1 MKMMNKKFYQ
11 KASLTLFLLSATLVN
26 AQDLGLATGGNK
38 ILAELVKA
46 FPIIAAIALIWVGW
60 KALNEYNDSKDV
72 LSALKIIGW
81 YLLAVF
87 FIIGAYQVVKNVSL

>member
-1 MKMMNKKFYQ
+1 MNKNFYQ
-11 KASLTLFLLSATLVN
+11 KASLTVFVLSASLMN

-38 ILAELVKA
+38 VLAELAKA
-46 FPIIAAIALIWVGW
+46 FPIIVAISFIWVGW

-72 LSALKIIGW
+72 LSALKIVLW

-87 FIIGAYQVVKNVSL
+87 VVVGVYQVVKNISL

>member
-1 MKMMNKKFYQ
+1 MNKNYLE
-11 KASLTLFLLSATLVN
+11 KASLVLFILSASMMN

-38 ILAELVKA
+38 ILNELVKA

-72 LSALKIIGW
+72 LSALKIVGW

>member
-1 MKMMNKKFYQ
+1 MKMMNQKFYQ
-11 KASLTLFLLSATLVN
+11 KASLTVFLLSATLVN

-38 ILAELVKA
+38 ILNELVKA

-72 LSALKIIGW
+72 LSALKIVGW

>member
-1 MKMMNKKFYQ
+1 MNKNFFEKKGIVVFVLS
-11 KASLTLFLLSATLVN
+11 ASLMK
-26 AQDLGLATGGNK
+26 AQDLGLASGGNK

-46 FPIIAAIALIWVGW
+46 FPIVAAIALIWVGW

-72 LSALKIIGW
+72 LAALKIVGW

>member
-1 MKMMNKKFYQ
+1 MNKNFFEKKGIIVFVLS
-11 KASLTLFLLSATLVN
+11 ASLMK
-26 AQDLGLATGGNK
+26 AQDLGLASGGNK

-46 FPIIAAIALIWVGW
+46 FPIVAAIALIWVGW

-72 LSALKIIGW
+72 LAALKIVGW

>member
-1 MKMMNKKFYQ
+1 M
-11 KASLTLFLLSATLVN
+11 LLATTTVN

-46 FPIIAAIALIWVGW
+46 FPIVAAIAFIWVGW
-60 KALNEYNDSKDV
+60 KALNEYNDNKDV

-87 FIIGAYQVVKNVSL
+87 FIIGAYQVIKGVSL